1 MHLLVFSLFM
11 VRIIKQPSWI
21 VWLLW
26 GWHKRKWRFCWAQSV
41 DMRDPWI
48 SLRNLWIASS
58 RRNPW
63 MFAQSMDFA

>member
-1 MHLLVFSLFM
+1 MKLKYDKRRL
-11 VRIIKQPSWI
+11 IIKDKEGKC
-21 VWLLW
+21 L
-26 GWHKRKWRFCWAQSV
+26 AQSV